1 LIIRHAEKPNDGI
14 HLNTRGWER
23 AYALV
28 PFFSERDEFI
38 VYGKPYAIYA
48 MGQNRENSS
57 VRPIETV
64 QLLASTLNIPL
75 ITSFKH
81 FEYKEMVDEILNRPD
96 YEGKSILI
104 SWEHKSINDIAKAL
118 GVKGELKKWKG
129 AIYDRVYKLTFKNGE
144 VKFEDLPQRL
154 LFGDSES

>member
-1 LIIRHAEKPNDGI
+1 MGNGK
-14 HLNTRGWER
+14 

-28 PFFSERDEFI
+28 PFFQGREDLL
-38 VYGKPYAIYA
+38 VYGKPFTIYA
-48 MGQNRENSS
+48 MGQNKEDSS

-64 QLLASTLNIPL
+64 QLLAETLKVPL
-75 ITSFKH
+75 ITSYKH
-81 FEYKEMVDEILNRPD
+81 YQFPEMAQEILNRPE

-118 GVKGELKKWKG
+118 GVKEDLKKWKG
-129 AIYDRVYKLTFKNGE
+129 AIYDRVYKITFKNGA

-154 LFGDSES
+154 LFGDSET